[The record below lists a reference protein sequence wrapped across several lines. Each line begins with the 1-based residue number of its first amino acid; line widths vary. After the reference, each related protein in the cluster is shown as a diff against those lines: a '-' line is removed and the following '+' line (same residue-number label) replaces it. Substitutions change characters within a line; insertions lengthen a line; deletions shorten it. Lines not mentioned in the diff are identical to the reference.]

1 MDSEMLEVLIW
12 ACIAIVMIY
21 VLYTTL
27 GKRQGFQDP
36 DKWASTNKRFEV
48 KETTD
53 ATEKEPVQEKREDH
67 AALNLSKKER
77 EVYEKIRSLDPTF
90 SLDVFMNGAES
101 AFSLILE
108 SFAKEDRATL
118 KTLFSHSIFEELE
131 QDIEDR
137 QSAGEVL
144 KTQVLKIHKME
155 ISKLEL
161 SGTKAHITV
170 EIESEQF
177 HLIYNAKGE
186 IIEGSEN
193 QTETLRDLI
202 TFERD
207 VLNPDPNWIVIRME
221 K

>member
-21 VLYTTL
+21 VLYSTL

-36 DKWASTNKRFEV
+36 DRWASANKRFEV
-48 KETTD
+48 KET
-53 ATEKEPVQEKREDH
+53 AVAAEEESIQEKREDR
-67 AALNLSKKER
+67 AALNLSKTDR
-77 EVYEKIRSLDPTF
+77 VVYEKICNLDPAF
-90 SLDVFMNGAES
+90 SLDAFMKGAES

-108 SFAKEDRATL
+108 SFAKEDRVML
-118 KTLFSHSIFEELE
+118 KTLFSHSIFAELE

-161 SGTKAHITV
+161 LDTKARITV

-207 VLNPDPNWIVIRME
+207 VCSLDPNWIVIRME